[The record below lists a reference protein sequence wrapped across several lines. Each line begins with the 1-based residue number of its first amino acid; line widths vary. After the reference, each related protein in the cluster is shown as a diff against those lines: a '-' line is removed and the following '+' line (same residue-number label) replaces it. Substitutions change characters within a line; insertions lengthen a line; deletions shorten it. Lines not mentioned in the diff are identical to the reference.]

1 MQGTTARKRDLN
13 DPALRRMLGV
23 DARPTLI
30 ARAVPP
36 LATAWLTLALTLLAA
51 IGVLPGWLWP
61 VLGLA
66 AGPALAAAALRMAR
80 TAPIN
85 PAEPEFDTPMGTYY
99 PWMITRALSLLLAF
113 VAVYPALHAVQYGQ
127 LHGATVTGQL
137 VLSAVVL
144 GGYLM
149 IASHQPR

>member
-1 MQGTTARKRDLN
+1 MQGTTASKRDLN
-13 DPALRRMLGV
+13 DPALRRMLAWTPAGA
-23 DARPTLI
+23 DRPR
-30 ARAVPP
+30 RAAAGDGTADPGAHP
-36 LATAWLTLALTLLAA
+36 AGLDRGTPRLA
-51 IGVLPGWLWP
+51 GP

-85 PAEPEFDTPMGTYY
+85 PAEPGFDTPMGTYY